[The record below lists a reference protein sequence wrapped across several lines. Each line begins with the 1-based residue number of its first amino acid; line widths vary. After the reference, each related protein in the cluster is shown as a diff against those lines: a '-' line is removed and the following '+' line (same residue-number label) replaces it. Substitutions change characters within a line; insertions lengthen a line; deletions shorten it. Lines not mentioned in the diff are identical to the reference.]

1 MDILLIGCGVSG
13 LSTGIRL
20 LESGY
25 SVTIW
30 AKALPG
36 SAAEADSSPAVTSE
50 VAAAVWYPY
59 KAYPQDK
66 VNAWGATAYAVFREI
81 ASADS
86 PLENGVVMSEIL
98 DLLPNPSPD
107 PWWVETV
114 HESFRHARP
123 AELPAGYQDGYVFAA
138 PVIDMSIYLPY
149 LQRWFTT
156 AGGQIT
162 ERSVTSLDEPFSHC
176 PIVVNCAGLG
186 ARELVGDA
194 LLYAALGQVIRIRPR
209 EGIQR
214 AVMDD
219 YGPNRVAYI
228 VPRLRDIVLGG
239 IDEDR
244 NEDVRP
250 NTEATASILRRC
262 ANLIPELAS
271 LPEEDILAVVC
282 GLRPARPSVR
292 LEREEVRP
300 GNWVVHNYGHGG
312 AGVTLSW
319 GCAAEVVDL
328 VKASDT
334 NHAS

>member
-20 LESGY
+20 LEAGY

-36 SAAEADSSPAVTSE
+36 NTMEPGPSPAVTSE

-66 VNAWGATAYAVFREI
+66 VNAWGATAYAAFREI
-81 ASADS
+81 ASAGS
-86 PLENGVVMSEIL
+86 PLEHGVMMSEIL
-98 DLLPNPSPD
+98 EVLPEPAPD

-114 HESFRHARP
+114 RDSFHHASP
-123 AELPAGYQDGYVFAA
+123 DELPAGYQDGYAFVA
-138 PVIDMSIYLPY
+138 PVIDMSLYLPY
-149 LQRWFTT
+149 LQRRFT
-156 AGGQIT
+156 AGGGQIAA
-162 ERSVTSLDEPFSHC
+162 RAAVSLDEAFTHSAV
-176 PIVVNCAGLG
+176 VVNCAGLG

-194 LLYAALGQVIRIRPR
+194 LLYAALGQVVRIRPR
-209 EGIQR
+209 AGIRR
-214 AVMDD
+214 AVLDD
-219 YGPNRVAYI
+219 YGPNKVAYI
-228 VPRLRDIVLGG
+228 VPRVHDIVLGG

-244 NEDVRP
+244 NENLRP
-250 NTEATASILRRC
+250 DPEATASILQRC

-319 GCAAEVVDL
+319 GCAAEVVEL
-328 VKASDT
+328 VETSD
-334 NHAS
+334 AGPKS